1 VSPRTNPHQTAEA
14 GRQFVVAELER
25 RHAADVTFFKKDRQ
39 TEIRASNARRT
50 RTVTIRVKT
59 KTSGNWHANLKE
71 GASRGLATSYH
82 DFWVLV
88 DLGPDGRH
96 GPKFFVMPDR
106 WTREHI
112 DRHHE
117 WWLSIHG
124 GQRPV
129 NPASP
134 HVAIEP
140 AAVAEWQDRWDLLGI
155 F

>member
-1 VSPRTNPHQTAEA
+1 M
-14 GRQFVVAELER
+14 VVAELKR
-25 RHAADVTFFKKDRQ
+25 RQAVDVTFFKKDRQ
-39 TEIRASNARRT
+39 TDLRASNARRT
-50 RTVTIRVKT
+50 RTVTIRVNT
-59 KTSGNWHANLKE
+59 KTSGNWHANLKV
-71 GASRGLATSYH
+71 GASRGLASSYH

-88 DLGPDGRH
+88 ARGPDGRRR
-96 GPKFFVMPDR
+96 PKSFVMPDC
-106 WTREHI
+106 WIREHI
-112 DRHHE
+112 DPHHD
-117 WWLSIHG
+117 WWPSIHG